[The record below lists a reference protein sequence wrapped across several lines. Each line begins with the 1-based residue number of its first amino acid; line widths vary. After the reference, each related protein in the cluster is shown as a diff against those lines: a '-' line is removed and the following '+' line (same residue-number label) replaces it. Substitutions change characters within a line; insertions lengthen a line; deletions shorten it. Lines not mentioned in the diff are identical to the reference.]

1 MSGIQSKITRPAEKQ
16 ENTTHNE
23 EGKKTQS
30 IKTDPE
36 TITND
41 RIREEH

>member
-23 EGKKTQS
+23 EGEKNS

-36 TITND
+36 MITND
-41 RIREEH
+41 RIREGH